1 MRLLLLMFRICW
13 FINSTA
19 NLTIPQ
25 QYDQSV
31 STDKFHF
38 HQDHT
43 ALCCINDVQM
53 RVGVQE
59 AASVLR
65 FEVQYNMKEC
75 I

>member
-1 MRLLLLMFRICW
+1 MIR
-13 FINSTA
+13 
-19 NLTIPQ
+19 P
-25 QYDQSV
+25 V